1 MIEVPCIRANKNT
14 GKSDCPFNPKLWK
27 GCYLVPVG
35 SVITKANRADTA
47 TLKTFINGKL
57 QDNNPA
63 TRWHHIAVFEGME
76 DRSEGTQ
83 TQTLPNG
90 RIVVTD
96 RSHPLYE
103 YQVLDGGKHYHQS
116 LISFNGLE
124 GYYQIMPYDTA
135 NVLMGTE
142 NPDATTEMMGYDL
155 SVLWAHD
162 YKPGTRSSVAE
173 YKGLIGLADAAQM
186 NENYFGIKCGFDLS
200 KVKGVQDV
208 TIVDVTTG
216 STSGVHMVK
225 IYAGGGTI
233 NIVEK
238 LGSAIANE
246 ANFIFRKKSTGATV
260 TKTAAL
266 SADGTYV
273 ELTASLADTDYLN
286 ATTME
291 IGLASVST
299 LAGNGCKYFESP
311 VMLEVTAIDP

>member
-27 GCYLVPVG
+27 GGYLIPTG
-35 SVITKANRADTA
+35 DVITAANRADQT
-47 TLKTFINGKL
+47 TFQTFLNGKL
-57 QDNNPA
+57 QHNNPA
-63 TRWHHIAVFEGME
+63 SRWHHIGVFEGME
-76 DRSEGTQ
+76 DKSEATQ
-83 TQTLPNG
+83 TQTLPIG

-103 YQVLDGGKHYHQS
+103 YQVLDGGKNYHQS

-124 GYYQIMPYDTA
+124 GYYQFLPYDTA

-142 NPDATTEMMGYDL
+142 NPDDTTEMAGLDL
-155 SVLWAHD
+155 SVLFAHD
-162 YKPGTRSSVAE
+162 FKPGTRSSVAE
-173 YKGLIGLADAAQM
+173 YKGLIGLSDAAQI
-186 NENYFGIKCGFDLS
+186 NENFFAVKASFNLS
-200 KVKGVQDV
+200 KLKGVQDV
-208 TIVDVTTG
+208 KIVDVTTG
-216 STSGVHMVK
+216 TTSGVHMVK

-273 ELTASLADTDYLN
+273 TLTASLADTDYLDG
-286 ATTME
+286 TTME

-311 VMLEVTAIDP
+311 VFLEVTAIDP